1 MLRRLVFSKIITTFA
16 KSKSQTNMKKLGF
29 LSFILLVSLCA
40 CLSAQKAKNVI
51 LLIGDGMGINQL
63 YSTYEANNRFLN
75 IYTMPNTAISITN
88 CADRRVTDSGAG
100 GTAIACGE
108 KTYYSAIG
116 VDKDTM
122 PMTSLLEKCKQMGKK
137 TAIIVSCNLNH
148 ATPASFIAHV
158 KNRDLYEDIATFYLS
173 GNCDIFLG
181 GGKKNFTLRK
191 DKRNLITEL
200 QSKGYEIVYTADDLK
215 ATKGDRIAGFFADN
229 HLPLHKQR
237 GNIMQTNLSTTID
250 KLKDSKDGFFIM
262 LEGSQIDMQAHDN
275 HFPEMIDEAL
285 DFDSCV
291 KIALDFARK
300 DKNTLVVVT
309 ADHETGGLTLPAIG
323 KDMDTCKW
331 TTTGHTSSPIII
343 YAEGP
348 GSENF
353 HGVIQN
359 SDQTRLILEAIKK
372 K

>member
-1 MLRRLVFSKIITTFA
+1 
-16 KSKSQTNMKKLGF
+16 MKKFKF
-29 LSFILLVSLCA
+29 LSFIVLFAICGS
-40 CLSAQKAKNVI
+40 LSAQKAKNVI

-63 YSTYEANNRFLN
+63 YSTYEANNRSLN
-75 IYTMPNTAISITN
+75 IYTMPNTALSITN
-88 CADRRVTDSGAG
+88 CVDRRVTDSGAG

-108 KTYYSAIG
+108 KTYYHAIG

-122 PMTSLLEKCKQMGKK
+122 PITSLLETCKQMGKK

-158 KNRDLYEDIATFYLS
+158 KDRDMYEDIATFYLS

-181 GGKKNFTLRK
+181 GGKKNFIARK
-191 DKRNLITEL
+191 DQRNLINEL
-200 QSKGYEIVYTADDLK
+200 QSKGYEIVYNTDELST
-215 ATKGDRIAGFFADN
+215 TKGDRIAGFFAEN
-229 HLPLHKQR
+229 HLPLYKQR
-237 GNIMQTNLSTTID
+237 GNIMQTNLQTTID
-250 KLKDSKDGFFIM
+250 KLKDNKEGFFIM
-262 LEGSQIDMQAHDN
+262 LEGSQIDMQAHSN
-275 HFPEMIDEAL
+275 HFPEMIEEAL

-309 ADHETGGLTLPAIG
+309 ADHETGGLTLPANN

-359 SDQTRLILEAIKK
+359 NTQNRLILEAIKRR
-372 K
+372 